1 MDIIIAIKI
10 ITALGIFNVW
20 MLRYNKITE
29 YRGGNAKS
37 LKEEFKTYG
46 LKSWFMYIIGTIKI
60 VVSILF
66 IISCF
71 SRYIN
76 ILDST
81 VFYGAA
87 IMSLIMIGAILMHLK
102 VNDPFKKSIPAVAM
116 LTLYSIIFLNYIL

>member
-1 MDIIIAIKI
+1 MNIIIAIKI

-20 MLRYNKITE
+20 MLRYNEITE
-29 YRGGNAKS
+29 YRGGDAKS
-37 LKEEFKTYG
+37 LKEEFETYG

-71 SRYIN
+71 SGYIN
-76 ILDST
+76 IPDSA

-102 VNDPFKKSIPAVAM
+102 VNDPFKKSIPAVTM

>member
-20 MLRYNKITE
+20 MLRYNKMTE
-29 YRGGNAKS
+29 YRGGSAKS
-37 LKEEFKTYG
+37 LKEEFETYG

-71 SRYIN
+71 SGYIN
-76 ILDST
+76 IPDSA

-102 VNDPFKKSIPAVAM
+102 VNDPFKKSIPAVTM